1 MIPNFKATSLTDGQI
16 ERRCSFTTSGTDHL
30 VHPITIHPHFLSFR
44 PNVFL
49 AQENSLEPCL
59 TDVGRLKTSDLTSEE
74 EGSTWNCDRCY
85 LETALAAA
93 DTSVVTVS
101 GLTGAVAT
109 SPITLLDAGDD

>member
-49 AQENSLEPCL
+49 ARENSLEPCL
-59 TDVGRLKTSDLTSEE
+59 TDVGSLKTSDLTSEE
-74 EGSTWNCDRCY
+74 EGSTWNCGRCY

-93 DTSVVTVS
+93 LYSK
-101 GLTGAVAT
+101 
-109 SPITLLDAGDD
+109 LLAS